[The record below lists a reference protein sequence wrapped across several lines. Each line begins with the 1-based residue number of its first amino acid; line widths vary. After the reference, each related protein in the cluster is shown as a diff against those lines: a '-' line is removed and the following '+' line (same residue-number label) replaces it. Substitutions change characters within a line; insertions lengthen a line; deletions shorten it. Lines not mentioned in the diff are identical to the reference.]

1 MSADTTTDNTAALKP
16 KRRIGRRL
24 FLITAAL
31 VGGGVAVGAGFIANR
46 RRQHRAYVLPTP
58 KDGASF
64 GAWLTINP
72 QGHITAYC
80 PHQEMGQGIMS
91 LTASLIAEE
100 LDADPAH
107 MRVEQAPVLPVYSNA
122 TMLLDG
128 LPFKADDHGAVAS
141 AVRSTTRNIIEAFG
155 INATGGSTGTRNI
168 IDAVQRSAAAAR
180 AMLLAAAADKL
191 KVAVGE
197 LSIDKSLIRHT
208 SGRSVS
214 FADVAV
220 FAGTL
225 ASAAATQNVQP
236 KPRSAYKMLGKTGM
250 PRVDVPSKVDGT
262 AQFGVDVRLPGQ
274 LYAAVR
280 QCPVFGGTVKSVNFG
295 DKPQGIQATVQGRD
309 FIAAVGTSW
318 YAAKQYL
325 AQVAVTW
332 DDGALATL
340 SSEGV
345 FKRYTQALDT
355 TPGDVQETRGDVSKV
370 PAGGTLV
377 QAEYRAPFLA
387 HATMEPMNATVWFK
401 GSGSDMTCDI
411 WVGNQG
417 PLLVKWGLASAAGV
431 KSENFNVHTPMLGG
445 GFGRRLEMDV
455 MKQAIACAKA
465 VPGVPVQT
473 LWSREEDMQH
483 DTYRPAAMARFTAQL
498 GADGLPTSVRAHVV
512 CPSVTTQASK
522 RLIGQGGGPDK
533 TNVDGIVGLPY
544 HLPNLDVRHSMVD
557 TGVPVGF
564 WRSVGHS
571 QNAFFAE
578 TFIDECATAAKQDP
592 LAYRL
597 ALLRAAVKANP
608 NDQLAARCIKLLEAV
623 AAKAGW
629 GQPLAPVDGAKVGR
643 GIALAESFRSIVAE
657 VAEVVVTADHKVRVR
672 RVVAAV
678 DCGFAVDPVNV
689 VAQLRSGVHF
699 GLAAALH
706 GRIDIEAGRAKQSNY
721 TDYRMMT
728 LADAPAV
735 DVIIV
740 PSDAELGGIG
750 EVGTPPIAPA
760 VVNAVR
766 AATGRVVRELPLM
779 A

>member
-1 MSADTTTDNTAALKP
+1 MSADTKLTAVKP

-31 VGGGVAVGAGFIANR
+31 VGGGVAVGAGYIANR
-46 RRQHRAYVLPTP
+46 RSQHRAYVLPTP

-100 LDADPAH
+100 LDANPGH
-107 MRVEQAPVLPVYSNA
+107 MRVEQAPVLPVYANP
-122 TMLLDG
+122 TMLMDG
-128 LPFKADDHGAVAS
+128 LPFKADDHGVVAS
-141 AVRSTTRNIIEAFG
+141 TVRSTMRHVIEAFG
-155 INATGGSTGTRNI
+155 VNGTGGSTATRNI
-168 IDAVQRSAAAAR
+168 IDTVQRSAAAAR
-180 AMLLAAAADKL
+180 AMLLAAAADQL
-191 KVAVGE
+191 KVAASE
-197 LSIDKSLIRHT
+197 LSIDQSIIRHT
-208 SGRSVS
+208 SGRSVK
-214 FADVAV
+214 FADLAV
-220 FAGTL
+220 LAGTM
-225 ASAAATQNVQP
+225 AATAAALNAQP

-262 AQFGVDVRLPGQ
+262 AQFGIDVRQPGQ

-280 QCPVFGGTVKSVNFG
+280 QCPVFGGTVKTVNFG
-295 DKPQGIQATVQGRD
+295 AKPAGIQATVQGTH
-309 FIAAVGTSW
+309 FIAAIGNSW

-325 AQVAVTW
+325 AQVDVAW
-332 DDGALATL
+332 DDGALATV
-340 SSEGV
+340 SSDGI
-345 FKRYTQALDT
+345 FKRYAEALDT
-355 TPGDVQETRGDVSKV
+355 SPGDHYETRGDVSKA
-370 PAGGTLV
+370 PAGV
-377 QAEYRAPFLA
+377 QEVKAEYRVPYLA
-387 HATMEPMNATVWFK
+387 HATMEPMNATVWLK
-401 GSGSDMTCDI
+401 GSGDSATCDL

-417 PLLVKWGLASAAGV
+417 PLLLKWLLAEAAGV
-431 KSENFNVHTPMLGG
+431 TQDKFQVHTPMLGG
-445 GFGRRLEMDV
+445 GFGRRIELEV

-465 VPGVPVQT
+465 MPGVPVQT
-473 LWSREEDMQH
+473 IWSREEDIQH

-498 GADGLPTSVRAHVV
+498 GADGLPTSFRAHLVS
-512 CPSVTTQASK
+512 PSVSTQFMT
-522 RLIGQGGGPDK
+522 RLMGRGGGPDK
-533 TNVDGIVGLPY
+533 TNVDGVTALPY

-557 TGVPVGF
+557 VGIPVGF

-578 TFIDECATAAKQDP
+578 AFIDECAVAAKQDP

-597 ALLRAAVKANP
+597 ALLRAALKANP
-608 NDQLAARCIKLLEAV
+608 NDKLAARCIKLLEAV
-623 AAKAGW
+623 AAKAHW
-629 GQPLAPVDGAKVGR
+629 GQALAPVEGAKVGR
-643 GIALAESFRSIVAE
+643 GIALAESFHSIVAE
-657 VAEVVVTADHKVRVR
+657 VAEVVVSADNQVRVR

-689 VAQLRSGVHF
+689 VAQVRSGIHF
-699 GLAAALH
+699 GLTAALY
-706 GRIDIEAGRAKQSNY
+706 GRVDIEAGRAKQSNY
-721 TDYRMMT
+721 NDYRILT

-740 PSDAELGGIG
+740 PSDAALGGIG

-760 VVNAVR
+760 VVNAIR
-766 AATGRVVRELPLM
+766 AATGRAVRELPLS